1 VSDLARLRA
10 DLVLVEQ
17 TYRGE
22 LSYILKDP
30 TTHKYFRFRPVEVA
44 VMRAI
49 QGAASA
55 AEAAARLTED
65 GIRVSAAAVAKF
77 ADKLKSMGLCER
89 TLR

>member
-1 VSDLARLRA
+1 MSDLARLRT

-22 LSYILKDP
+22 LSYIVKDP
-30 TTHKYFRFRPVEVA
+30 TTHKYFRFRPVEIA

-55 AEAAARLTED
+55 A
-65 GIRVSAAAVAKF
+65 
-77 ADKLKSMGLCER
+77 
-89 TLR
+89 